1 MKAIIVILMLTGAT
15 AFCCGTYELDELPTH
30 EDVVKLHLEAIK
42 QGNKKLL
49 GAAWDTDKAQ
59 IIEIKN
65 GVSQKM
71 DVNKTF
77 DVWTK
82 TKNPDLN
89 PKIIS
94 TTKITEEIAVAKVSL
109 NWKGSHYVEMLTLV
123 KNKGNW
129 KIVGKTY
136 KAPRTASVY
145 GG

>member
-1 MKAIIVILMLTGAT
+1 MKAIIAILMLTGAT
-15 AFCCGTYELDELPTH
+15 AFCCGNYGSPEFPTH
-30 EDVVKLHLEAIK
+30 EEVVSMHLEAIK
-42 QGNKKLL
+42 QGDKKLL
-49 GAAWDTDKAQ
+49 GAVWDADKAQ
-59 IIEIKN
+59 IIEIKD
-65 GVSQKM
+65 GVSKKM

-77 DVWTK
+77 DIWTK

-94 TTKITEEIAVAKVSL
+94 TTKVTKEIAVAKVSL
-109 NWKGSHYVEMLTLV
+109 NWKGSTYVEMLTLV
-123 KNKGNW
+123 KNAGSW